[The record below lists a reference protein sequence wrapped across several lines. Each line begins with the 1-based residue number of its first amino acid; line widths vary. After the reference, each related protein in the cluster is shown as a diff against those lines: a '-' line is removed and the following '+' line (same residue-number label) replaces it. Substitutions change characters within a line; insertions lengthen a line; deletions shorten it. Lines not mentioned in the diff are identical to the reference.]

1 MRVFIIP
8 SYYGRYNY
16 YIYTGIS
23 FISFECFEKGFFSV
37 LFCLD
42 EISKVRFF

>member
-1 MRVFIIP
+1 MAVIII
-8 SYYGRYNY
+8 
-16 YIYTGIS
+16 IYTGIS